1 MRFCFA
7 SLCRLL
13 PVVALCLVGGATA
26 RAELRLPHMLS
37 SHAVLQRG
45 RPIHVWGWSDPHER
59 VTVKF
64 HDQTQSAVANKY
76 GQWELWLRPEAA
88 GGPYA
93 MAVSGDKGETPI
105 RLTDLLVGDV
115 WFASGQS
122 NMQIPLIGF
131 PGSAV
136 IQNAKEEIAQAN
148 HPEIRLLF
156 VPLKSSSY
164 PLDDQ
169 SGTWTLCTPETA
181 RTFSAVAY
189 FFARDL
195 HEHLHVPIGI
205 VDATWGGTPIE
216 SWMSLKSLAADAA
229 FMPVFMKR
237 AEFAAQQ
244 TNLKTILAQ
253 EKAEDAAAKAAGKPE
268 PEHPWHPDQQS
279 WNPSYL
285 YNAMIAPET
294 PYTIRGFLW
303 YQGETNTDDA
313 WVPSLYRR
321 LFPAMIEDWRTRWH
335 EGELPFLYVQ
345 ISSFYSPQEHWGE
358 IRDAQRLTLALR
370 KTGMAVS
377 LDKGLRNN
385 IHPPDKQT
393 VAQRLAL
400 TAYHLA
406 YGEEVT
412 WEGPLFEQV
421 TREGDALR
429 VYFTF
434 AKGLHAEG
442 GAVRSFE
449 VESAD
454 GQWHGAAARLDGD
467 SVMVRAEGVDA
478 PVAVRYGWASY
489 TDANLY
495 NGAGL
500 PASTFEARVP

>member
-1 MRFCFA
+1 MSA
-7 SLCRLL
+7 
-13 PVVALCLVGGATA
+13 AAG

-45 RPIHVWGWSDPHER
+45 RPIHVWGWSDAGETVR
-59 VTVKF
+59 VQF
-64 HDQTQSAVANKY
+64 HGQTQRATANRY
-76 GQWELWLRPEAA
+76 GQWELWLRAEKA
-88 GGPYA
+88 GGPFE
-93 MAVSGDKGETPI
+93 MTVSASRGEAPI
-105 RLTDLLVGDV
+105 VLQDLLVGDV

-136 IQNAKEEIAQAN
+136 IRNAKEEIAQAN

-156 VPLKSSSY
+156 VPLKSSPY
-164 PLDDQ
+164 PRDDQ
-169 SGTWTLCTPETA
+169 GGTWTHCTPETA

-195 HEHLHVPIGI
+195 EQHLHVPIGI

-216 SWMSLKSLAADAA
+216 SWMSLRSLASDAA

-253 EKAEDAAAKAAGKPE
+253 EKAEDAKAVAAGKPK

-303 YQGETNTDDA
+303 YQGETNSDDA

-358 IRDAQRLTLALR
+358 IRNAQRLTLALR
-370 KTGMAVS
+370 NTGMAVS

-393 VAQRLAL
+393 VSHRLAL
-400 TAYHLA
+400 AAYHLA
-406 YGEEVT
+406 YGEDGT

-429 VYFTF
+429 VFFTF

-454 GQWHGAAARLDGD
+454 GTWHAASARLDSG
-467 SVMVRAEGVDA
+467 SVLVKADGVNA
-478 PVAVRYGWASY
+478 PKAVRYGWASY

-500 PASTFEARVP
+500 PASTFEAQVP

>member
-1 MRFCFA
+1 MRLWFA
-7 SLCRLL
+7 TTCRLITA
-13 PVVALCLVGGATA
+13 VALCLVTATAA

-45 RPIHVWGWSDPHER
+45 RPIHVWGWSDAGET

-64 HDQTQSAVANKY
+64 HGQTQSTKANQY
-76 GQWELWLRPEAA
+76 GKWELWLAPEQA
-88 GGPYA
+88 GGPYE
-93 MAVSGDKGETPI
+93 MTVRGSKGEASI
-105 RLTDLLVGDV
+105 ELSDLLVGDV

-136 IQNAKEEIAQAN
+136 IQNAKEEIANAN
-148 HPEIRLLF
+148 HPQIRLLF
-156 VPLKSSSY
+156 VPLNSSSY
-164 PLDDQ
+164 PLNDQ
-169 SGTWTLCTPETA
+169 GGTWEHCTPQTV

-189 FFARDL
+189 FFAREL
-195 HEHLHVPIGI
+195 QQHLHVPIGI

-216 SWMSLKSLAADAA
+216 SWMSLKSLASDAA

-244 TNLKTILAQ
+244 TDLKVIEAQ
-253 EKAEDAAAKAAGKPE
+253 EKVEDAAALAAGKPK
-268 PEHPWHPDQQS
+268 PQHPWHPDQQS
-279 WNPSYL
+279 WDPSYL

-303 YQGETNTDDA
+303 YQGETNSDDA
-313 WVPSLYRR
+313 WVPNLYKQ

-335 EGELPFLYVQ
+335 EGDLPFLYVQ
-345 ISSFYSPQEHWGE
+345 ISSFYSPQEHWGV
-358 IRDAQRLTLALR
+358 IRDAQRMALALR

-377 LDKGLRNN
+377 LDKGRRNN

-393 VAQRLAL
+393 VARRLAL

-406 YGEEVT
+406 YGEDVT

-421 TREGDALR
+421 TREGNALR

-442 GAVRSFE
+442 GAIRSFE
-449 VESAD
+449 VQAKD
-454 GQWHGAAARLDGD
+454 GTWHGASATLDGD
-467 SVMVRAEGVDA
+467 SVLVQADGVRD
-478 PVAVRYGWASY
+478 PQAVRYGWASY

-495 NGAGL
+495 NSAEL
-500 PASTFEARVP
+500 PASTFQAQAP

>member
-1 MRFCFA
+1 MRFRLA

-13 PVVALCLVGGATA
+13 LVLTFCLMTAATA

-45 RPIHVWGWSDPHER
+45 RPIHVWGWSDADET

-64 HDQTQSAVANKY
+64 HGQTQRATANRY
-76 GQWELWLRPEAA
+76 GQWELWLQAEKA
-88 GGPYA
+88 GGPYE
-93 MAVSGDKGETPI
+93 MTVSGSRGEAPI
-105 RLTDLLVGDV
+105 VLNDLLVGDV

-136 IQNAKEEIAQAN
+136 IKNAKEEIAQAN
-148 HPEIRLLF
+148 HPQIRLLF
-156 VPLKSSSY
+156 VPLKSSPY

-169 SGTWTLCTPETA
+169 SGTWTQCTPETA

-195 HEHLHVPIGI
+195 QRHLHVPIGI

-216 SWMSLKSLAADAA
+216 SWMSLKSLASDAG

-244 TNLKTILAQ
+244 TNLKTIVAQ
-253 EKAEDAAAKAAGKPE
+253 EKAEDAKAVAAGKPK

-303 YQGETNTDDA
+303 YQGETNSDDA
-313 WVPSLYRR
+313 WVPSLYQR
-321 LFPAMIEDWRTRWH
+321 LFSAMIEDWRTRWH
-335 EGELPFLYVQ
+335 EGTLPFLYVQ

-358 IRDAQRLTLALR
+358 IRNAQRLTLALR
-370 KTGMAVS
+370 NTGMAVS

-393 VAQRLAL
+393 VSHRLAL
-400 TAYHLA
+400 AAYHLA
-406 YGEEVT
+406 YGEDGT

-429 VYFTF
+429 VFFSFT
-434 AKGLHAEG
+434 KGLHAEG
-442 GAVRSFE
+442 DAVRSFE

-454 GQWHGAAARLDGD
+454 RRWHAAHATLDGD
-467 SVMVRAEGVDA
+467 TVLVRADGVSA
-478 PVAVRYGWASY
+478 PMAVRYGWASY

-500 PASTFEARVP
+500 PASTFEAQVP